1 MARIDPVRGSST
13 IPVAQAARDDL
24 RVWASTDSTL
34 AWMVVSSVSVTSRPG
49 TGRWSCTVSSACPIG
64 SCTTTSRPGRS
75 LEHLVVLLFD
85 PGEARALG
93 AAGAG
98 HLGVPEHLRPEPV
111 ERVPA
116 GQLRD
121 GRDAGQVL
129 GHDPGGD
136 LGLELA
142 QHPAPAPAQLILDR
156 LHVVRPRGVRPVL
169 LLLVMLGVVALL
181 ELVEAEGAG
190 DDHGGVVRVRE
201 QSLVRD
207 DRLRRLLLGQVLAV
221 RAQDRPAQ
229 ARQPP
234 DVALLRDGLLRK
246 RGRVDD
252 LDLRR
257 PEHDDGERRQRERQH
272 KPQPAVRHPRHGAA
286 RPPDDLVESRT
297 CFVESAFAGTI
308 P

>member
-1 MARIDPVRGSST
+1 
-13 IPVAQAARDDL
+13 
-24 RVWASTDSTL
+24 
-34 AWMVVSSVSVTSRPG
+34 MVVSSVSVTSRPG

-64 SCTTTSRPGRS
+64 SCTTTSRPGVPS
-75 LEHLVVLLFD
+75 STLLYCCSI
-85 PGEARALG
+85 PAR
-93 AAGAG
+93 
-98 HLGVPEHLRPEPV
+98 
-111 ERVPA
+111 
-116 GQLRD
+116 
-121 GRDAGQVL
+121 
-129 GHDPGGD
+129 
-136 LGLELA
+136 
-142 QHPAPAPAQLILDR
+142 PAPSGRPGPGTLVYPSTCGASPWNGYQRVSSVTVEMPGRCWAMIRAAISGWSWRSIPPPPRLQLILDR

-201 QSLVRD
+201 PSLVRD

-221 RAQDRPAQ
+221 GAQDRPAQ

-234 DVALLRDGLLRK
+234 DVALLRDGLLRE